1 MKDILGNNI
10 NQGGFF
16 MLIDPLKS
24 YTYKDYLAFD
34 ENERIE
40 IIEGEIINMSPA
52 PSRIHQKII
61 TEILFKIR
69 QFIESNSG
77 PCEVYPAPF
86 DVIFKNDDEDVINSR
101 NIVQP
106 DISVIC
112 DKNKLT
118 DKGCTGSPDMIVEVI
133 SPYNPSNDYVRKL
146 NLYEHFKVKE
156 YWIINPMKRN
166 ILVYVLTENGYDAP
180 TSYTFNDKVKVNI
193 YDNLEID
200 FNSIDL

>member
-1 MKDILGNNI
+1 
-10 NQGGFF
+10 
-16 MLIDPLKS
+16 MLIDPLKT
-24 YTYKDYLAFD
+24 YTYKDYLTFD

-61 TEILFKIR
+61 TEILYKIR
-69 QFIESNSG
+69 KYIETNNGS
-77 PCEVYPAPF
+77 CEVYPAPF
-86 DVIFKNDDEDVINSR
+86 DVILKNNDEDVINSK

-118 DKGCTGSPDMIVEVI
+118 DKGCSGSPDMIAEVVSSG
-133 SPYNPSNDYVRKL
+133 SPRNDYIRKL
-146 NLYEHFKVKE
+146 NLYEKFMVKE
-156 YWIINPMKRN
+156 YWIVNPMKSN

>member
-1 MKDILGNNI
+1 
-10 NQGGFF
+10 
-16 MLIDPLKS
+16 MLTDPIKT
-24 YTYKDYLAFD
+24 YTYKDYLFYD
-34 ENERIE
+34 EGERIE

-61 TEILFKIR
+61 TEILGELRNYIK
-69 QFIESNSG
+69 SNNG

-86 DVIFKNDDEDVINSR
+86 DVILKNDDDNIENSK

-112 DKNKLT
+112 DKSKLT

-146 NLYEHFKVKE
+146 NLYENFKVKE
-156 YWIINPMKRN
+156 YWIINPMKMN

-193 YDNLEID
+193 YYNLEID